1 MFEIDS
7 IWSLTYFRIKTLM
20 QDIPYKSGIRPPVDH
35 YYTFYMP
42 FHFLEFWHSNLF
54 LWVVDLQYEIYIQC
68 ISVQPWLEFCIWW
81 AVSSHSSHHPQEV
94 LLAQFSRYD
103 HKGGLK
109 PHSTYATLVQLCTN
123 ALCSLRYKLFQKV
136 PDMTYCFQQ
145 DEKSQQ

>member
-1 MFEIDS
+1 
-7 IWSLTYFRIKTLM
+7 M

-42 FHFLEFWHSNLF
+42 FHFLEFWHSDLF
-54 LWVVDLQYEIYIQC
+54 LWVVYDLLTMYFSAAMARISNSVSGGQC
-68 ISVQPWLEFCIWW
+68 HLTIL
-81 AVSSHSSHHPQEV
+81 
-94 LLAQFSRYD
+94 SRYD

-109 PHSTYATLVQLCTN
+109 PYSTYATLVQLCTN

-136 PDMTYCFQQ
+136 SDMTYCFQQ